1 MKLALIQ
8 MHVIPADPAANIAHA
23 SAMVREAAAG
33 QPDLILLPELWSTG
47 IPEDPSVPGADES
60 GVPAALAMR
69 NLAAELNIPIAAG
82 SAADRR
88 DGTVRNTARVF
99 DGAGT
104 EQARYDKIHLI
115 GLMGED
121 RIFVP
126 GDSPCR
132 FDLRERPGGT
142 GFPGRGSLPC
152 GLMICYDLRFPELA
166 RTLALAGARL
176 LLVPAAWPKPR
187 LHPWRILAQARAIE
201 NQVFVAAA
209 NCAGRTG
216 PYDFF
221 GHSLVADPLGRILA
235 EAGEEEEIL
244 FADIDLSECAS
255 VRRTMDLLSDRRPDC
270 YKT

>member
-47 IPEDPSVPGADES
+47 IPEDPSVPGADEN
-60 GVPAALAMR
+60 GAPAALAMR
-69 NLAAELNIPIAAG
+69 KLAAELNIPIAAG
-82 SAADRR
+82 SVADRR
-88 DGTVRNTARVF
+88 DGAARNTARVF
-99 DGAGT
+99 DVAGA
-104 EQARYDKIHLI
+104 ELSRYDKIHLI

-121 RIFVP
+121 RIFLP
-126 GDSPCR
+126 GDRPCR
-132 FDLRERPGGT
+132 FDLRERLGGI
-142 GFPGRGSLPC
+142 GHPGRDSLPC

-166 RTLALAGARL
+166 RSLALTDARL

-187 LHPWRILAQARAIE
+187 LHPWRILLQARAIE

-235 EAGEEEEIL
+235 EAGGEEEIL
-244 FADIDLSECAS
+244 FADIDLAACQD
-255 VRRTMDLLSDRRPDC
+255 VRRTMNLLSDRRPEC
-270 YKT
+270 YKV